1 TCSRS
6 AADKIIESGTPFWG
20 IGIADH
26 DTQELLLG
34 KKYYAFGQFSRYI
47 RPGYCLVDS
56 GDNTAAAFNPA
67 DKSIVIVALN
77 TSPDDRRWEFDL
89 SDFDKMDA
97 NTQITAIRTSGTMAD
112 GENWADVS
120 GSVNISVNADGT
132 KFESDIKGSSIT
144 TFIITK

>member
-1 TCSRS
+1 
-6 AADKIIESGTPFWG
+6 
-20 IGIADH
+20 
-26 DTQELLLG
+26 
-34 KKYYAFGQFSRYI
+34 
-47 RPGYCLVDS
+47 
-56 GDNTAAAFNPA
+56 
-67 DKSIVIVALN
+67 
-77 TSPDDRRWEFDL
+77 
-89 SDFDKMDA
+89 MDA